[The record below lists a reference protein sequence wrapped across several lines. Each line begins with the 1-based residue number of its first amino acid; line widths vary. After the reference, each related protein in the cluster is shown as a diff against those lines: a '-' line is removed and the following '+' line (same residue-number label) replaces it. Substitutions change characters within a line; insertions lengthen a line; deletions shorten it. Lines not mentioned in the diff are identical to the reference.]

1 MSTLGL
7 FFSPPPSP
15 LFFHLLLSYLLSSVK
30 ATNLPWLFAFD
41 SLLCWVLCFYLY
53 TKRLC
58 YAHNMLEIFAMHF
71 SNINLRF
78 SSDIYFHFTDQYGN
92 TKGQRNSLALTRD
105 CQGPSFAANAPAH
118 FFFTL
123 SLCFRCCIDHTAC
136 MFYDRK
142 IKVQRTD
149 DLPKVTQ
156 QEGNIAKSYI

>member
-15 LFFHLLLSYLLSSVK
+15 LFFNLLLSYLLSSVK
-30 ATNLPWLFAFD
+30 ATNLHWLFAFD

-105 CQGPSFAANAPAH
+105 CQGPSFAANVPAH
-118 FFFTL
+118 FFSH
-123 SLCFRCCIDHTAC
+123 SLCALGVASITQHACFMIGKSRCRGLMTCPRSLSKKGT
-136 MFYDRK
+136 
-142 IKVQRTD
+142 
-149 DLPKVTQ
+149 
-156 QEGNIAKSYI
+156 